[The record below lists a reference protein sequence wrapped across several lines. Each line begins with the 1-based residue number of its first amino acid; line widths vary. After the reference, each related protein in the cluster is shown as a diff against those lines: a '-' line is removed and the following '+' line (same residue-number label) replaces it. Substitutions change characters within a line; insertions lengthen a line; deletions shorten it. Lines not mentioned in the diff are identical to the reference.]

1 MTQPGTGTAAA
12 LATHLCAAPSVTAGL
27 QAWCEGRGIGE
38 GPIRVLARSGGVAPA
53 SLQALLGAPAGEE
66 LCYRRVVLGRGEI
79 ALAEAE
85 LLYRAAL
92 LTPNMR
98 EAVAQG
104 TTPFGSIV
112 SPLAPRR
119 ETLSCEVAGDAGAV
133 PLRLRAR
140 LVLPCGTS
148 LAAVDETFLPVL
160 LAPRMRAASRR

>member
-1 MTQPGTGTAAA
+1 MTQPGAGTAPA
-12 LATHLCAAPSVTAGL
+12 LAAHLCAAPSVTAGL
-27 QAWCEGRGIGE
+27 QAWCEARGIGE

-92 LTPNMR
+92 LTPDMR
-98 EAVAQG
+98 QAIARG
-104 TTPFGSIV
+104 TTPFGTIV

-119 ETLSCEVAGDAGAV
+119 ETLGCEVASNAGAV

-140 LVLPCGTS
+140 LVLPCGTG
-148 LAAVDETFLPVL
+148 LAAVDEAFLPVL